1 MRAPTPRLPNDNCS
15 PMRATIRTKSE
26 RAMSDTQSIA
36 DHWMA
41 DIDGLLVC
49 YRINVALRLA
59 LHISS
64 MTDAERLRSGE
75 RFLSLGSGFMEI
87 FRSGAQALLFSIE
100 AHANRNSGCGDAQNA
115 VDRRRTN

>member
-1 MRAPTPRLPNDNCS
+1 
-15 PMRATIRTKSE
+15 
-26 RAMSDTQSIA
+26 MSDTQSIA

-59 LHISS
+59 LHMSS
-64 MTDAERLRSGE
+64 LTDIEPLRFDERC
-75 RFLSLGSGFMEI
+75 LSLGSGFVEN